1 MHTLSAKPKLRPRI
15 GDNIA
20 SVRLTALELGN
31 ALTAAQA
38 KESELKHHWLTA
50 FSGGNEYRWCFTQ
63 SEVCGSGQ
71 RHGYLIW
78 AELVRQCPVEFREAS
93 K

>member
-1 MHTLSAKPKLRPRI
+1 MISTAPKPKLRPRI
-15 GDNIA
+15 GDEVT

-31 ALTAAQA
+31 ALTAAQS
-38 KESELKHHWLTA
+38 KEEEIKHHWLTA
-50 FSGGNEYRWCFTQ
+50 FSGGNGYRWCFTQ

-78 AELVRQCPVEFREAS
+78 GELVRQCPVQFRTTE
-93 K
+93 

>member
-1 MHTLSAKPKLRPRI
+1 MSIAAPKLRPKI
-15 GDNIA
+15 GSDIK
-20 SVRLTALELGN
+20 SVLLTSSELGA

-38 KESELKHHWLTA
+38 KQSEIKHHWLTA
-50 FSGGNEYRWCFTQ
+50 FSGGNGYRWCFTQ

-78 AELVRQCPVEFREAS
+78 AELVRQCPVQFRTTE
-93 K
+93 